1 MKGKAKTM
9 QVSILNLFLR

>member
-9 QVSILNLFLR
+9 QVSILNLILR